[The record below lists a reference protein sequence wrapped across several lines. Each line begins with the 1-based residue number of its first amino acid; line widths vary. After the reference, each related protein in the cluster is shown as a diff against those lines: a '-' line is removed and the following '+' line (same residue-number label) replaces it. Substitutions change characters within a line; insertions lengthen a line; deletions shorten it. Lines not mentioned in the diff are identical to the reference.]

1 MITKFIIYNDSI
13 FKSRVFTE
21 ILKIVW
27 FLPNLECFFFF
38 FLSRNEMETD
48 QHL

>member
-13 FKSRVFTE
+13 FKSRVVVSL
-21 ILKIVW
+21 IPPKLGI
-27 FLPNLECFFFF
+27 FFFF